1 MIGIYKIT
9 NPIGEIYIG
18 QAVDIEKRWQ
28 QHRYESNWN
37 YYKLYNSFRKYG
49 VDQHT
54 FEVQKPCLRE
64 ELNRLERHYQEKF
77 DTVQNGLNHLYQ
89 EADEKPKIL
98 SEETKRKIS
107 KANKGK
113 KRTPHTEEHKRKIS
127 EAMKGEKLSEE
138 HKRRISE
145 TKKGKPSGMKGKIM
159 TEEHKRKISEA
170 HKGKSFSE
178 ETKRKM
184 SKAKKNM
191 TDKTKRKMSEAR
203 KGRKLSEETKRK
215 MREAQKR
222 RRRREKL

>member
-49 VDQHT
+49 VDNHT
-54 FEVQKPCLRE
+54 WEVQKECLRE
-64 ELNRLERHYQEKF
+64 ELNRIERYYQEEF
-77 DTVQNGLNHLYQ
+77 DTVENGLNHLYQ

-107 KANKGK
+107 EANKGK
-113 KRTPHTEEHKRKIS
+113 KGKPHSEESKRKISEAMKGIERSEETKRKISEAKRGNLGPNRGKKFSKEHKRKIS
-127 EAMKGEKLSEE
+127 EAMKGIE
-138 HKRRISE
+138 R
-145 TKKGKPSGMKGKIM
+145 
-159 TEEHKRKISEA
+159 
-170 HKGKSFSE
+170 SE

-222 RRRREKL
+222 RRQREKL